1 MKAMWW
7 TIAICSIILRGST
20 MMGTME
26 KKNKKETMKE
36 LRMVIFEEK
45 TKN

>member
-1 MKAMWW
+1 MGW
-7 TIAICSIILRGST
+7 TTAICSIILRGST

-26 KKNKKETMKE
+26 KKNKKETVKE
-36 LRMVIFEEK
+36 GQMVIFKER